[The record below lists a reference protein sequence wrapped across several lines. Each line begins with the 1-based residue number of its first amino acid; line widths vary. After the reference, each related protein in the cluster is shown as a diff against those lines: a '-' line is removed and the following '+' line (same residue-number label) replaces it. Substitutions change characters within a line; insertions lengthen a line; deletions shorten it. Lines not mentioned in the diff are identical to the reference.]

1 MPASFYKE
9 LPMKNKKLLS
19 VLLIVA
25 AIQSCNH
32 LPSTGKKEDTT
43 SVETVRD
50 SAGYIR
56 ILDNEAL
63 ALLDSSA
70 VIEIIASGYK
80 WSEGP
85 VYVKEGDYL
94 LFSDVPA
101 NRVYKWNEGKGATVF
116 LEPSGYTGTVP
127 KEKEPGSNGL
137 VIDNNGKLVLCQQ
150 GNRQIARM
158 KPSLNEAGPDY
169 ESIASLY
176 EGKKFNSP
184 NDLVYAANGNLYFT
198 DPPYGLEHGIH
209 DSSKEL
215 SFQGVFCIKP
225 GGKVQLVTDK
235 ISYPNGI
242 ALSPDNQY
250 LYISNSDNEHKE
262 WIKIKLNEEGLEAS
276 DSLFYRVTE
285 EEGKLTGN
293 PDGMKINSK
302 GYIFATGPGGVW
314 VFNPAGKVIARIYT
328 GQQTSN
334 CFLDPSHNMLYMTC
348 KSFVMRV
355 KLKS

>member
-1 MPASFYKE
+1 
-9 LPMKNKKLLS
+9 MKSKKFIS
-19 VLLIVA
+19 AVLLIAVLTACENQTNNAKKDSAVSADTVKVLSRHISILDADALNLIDSTA
-25 AIQSCNH
+25 AI
-32 LPSTGKKEDTT
+32 E
-43 SVETVRD
+43 
-50 SAGYIR
+50 
-56 ILDNEAL
+56 
-63 ALLDSSA
+63 
-70 VIEIIASGYK
+70 VIAEGYK
-80 WSEGP
+80 WTEGP
-85 VYVKEGDYL
+85 VYISDSDYL

-101 NRVYKWNEGKGATVF
+101 NRIYKWKQGNGASIY
-116 LEPSGYTGTVP
+116 LEPSGYTGTIP

-137 VIDNNGKLVLCQQ
+137 VIDKKGGLVLCQQ
-150 GNRQIARM
+150 GNRQIGRM
-158 KPSLNEAGPDY
+158 KSLLNDPKAVFEAIVSSY
-169 ESIASLY
+169 Q
-176 EGKKFNSP
+176 GKKFNSP
-184 NDLVYAANGNLYFT
+184 NDLVYATNGNLYFT
-198 DPPYGLEHGIH
+198 DPPYGLEHGIQ

-225 GGKVQLVTDK
+225 DGQVKLVTDK

-262 WIKIKLNEEGLEAS
+262 WIKIKLNEEGLAAS

-285 EEGKLTGN
+285 EEGKLNGN

-302 GYIFATGPGGVW
+302 GFIFATGPGGIW
-314 VFNPAGKVIARIYT
+314 IFNPTGKVIARIYT

-355 KLKS
+355 RL